1 MIAPPRA
8 AGAVPLSS
16 VALNVARPLCAEKP
30 HKYRSNISQNPLVL
44 GRLLACIF
52 IIIYEKGGTYDVSAV
67 IRYAVA
73 RSAPSSLTADKIYR
87 EYAEAR
93 ILVSLFAR
101 HAELQV
107 SC

>member
-1 MIAPPRA
+1 VP

-16 VALNVARPLCAEKP
+16 VALNVARPLFAEKP
-30 HKYRSNISQNPLVL
+30 HKYRSNITYKIRTFSGPSAGMHRTRLSSKKAVL
-44 GRLLACIF
+44 RI
-52 IIIYEKGGTYDVSAV
+52 GGYSLCGGSL
-67 IRYAVA
+67 
-73 RSAPSSLTADKIYR
+73 RSFLTADKIYR

-101 HAELQV
+101 QAELQV